1 MSFVVIVLLGCCHTP
16 LISINSKK
24 KIHCAL
30 IGVGIKILKIGNWQ
44 NEEAFPPTVFF
55 IVLLPPIIFESG
67 YNLHKGNF
75 FQNIGSILLFAIFG
89 TVISALIVGGGLY
102 LLGKAGLVY
111 EFDIVES
118 FAFGSLIS
126 AVDPV
131 ATLAIFK
138 ALNVDQILYMLVFGE
153 SVLNDAVAI
162 VLTTT
167 ILEYNKPDV
176 VITSGAS
183 AFFGAVGRFCVMFFA
198 SSAIGV
204 LLGLISALLL
214 KHFDLRKTPSLEFG
228 LMLTFSYLPYG
239 LAEGLHL
246 SGIMAILFC
255 GIVMSHYTH
264 SNLSPVTQIT
274 TQMTFRTISFIA
286 GKQITTQMTFRTI
299 SFIAETCVFAY
310 LGLAI
315 FSFNGLIVKPALVIW
330 GIALVLIGRAFN
342 IFPLT
347 FLANFFREHKI
358 TRKNQ
363 FIMWFSDH
371 IKEIKRFNILKEFK
385 GHKFGVL
392 EKESEPY
399 INVTSFLR
407 YIFNHCDQLQICS
420 EIVLQI
426 QSKLT
431 QKRDE
436 FCLQN
441 TQDLYKDVV
450 YNEISI
456 DEDKISSLHKQY
468 KYNFTKDE
476 WIKICLF
483 ETHFLLE
490 FEEAEYAEFEEQLA
504 AKYIFLQNI
513 EAVKEITK
521 SINRTSKR
529 TIKSRQKR
537 QNTASENE
545 EIQIYSEKVHIV
557 KKVEFELTDLFEN
570 EIEKVIVSN
579 CINKCKHEFSCHVF
593 AELKNEHCL
602 NNEELIQTIQLHLN
616 RKHDLKCGLIILL
629 QPDTFASFLADNG
642 KIARF
647 RFLEE
652 FQQTGLP
659 ERIIFTTTHQ
669 KSPYNFGLD
678 TQRELDHKDV
688 LKSFRSGATMSSVV
702 PRMALID
709 SLNEAH
715 DASNSTKSFNEAKDE
730 KSSDHKRNNLLGL
743 SLNQTDINYILRIA
757 RLILIY
763 RMPYQQM
770 RTLKL

>member
-1 MSFVVIVLLGCCHTP
+1 MKFQVTLVLAVLFLGLTCLHEVVDAASTP
-16 LISINSKK
+16 LKTPQPKADQQDHDEINDIKLLWQNSTFPNDTETNTTSTSTTLTPTKAPTKPVGPELPEKGAAEQEHHSSMTIFFILLVVAICIMVTHGLIQTKFHYLPESIAVVL
-24 KIHCAL
+24 IGAL

-286 GKQITTQMTFRTI
+286 
-299 SFIAETCVFAY
+299 ETCVFAY

-363 FIMWFSDH
+363 FIMWFSGLRGAVAFALCLH
-371 IKEIKRFNILKEFK
+371 LEFSKEDKEK
-385 GHKFGVL
+385 
-392 EKESEPY
+392 
-399 INVTSFLR
+399 R
-407 YIFNHCDQLQICS
+407 YILVTTTLI
-420 EIVLQI
+420 IVLFTTMFLGGATMPLMKLLDATAKTKKKKKSGKEVSL
-426 QSKLT
+426 SKTKEMGETVDTDHLSELT
-431 QKRDE
+431 EEEYEIHYLKPNQKGFLKFDA
-436 FCLQN
+436 
-441 TQDLYKDVV
+441 
-450 YNEISI
+450 
-456 DEDKISSLHKQY
+456 
-468 KYNFTKDE
+468 KYLVPFFTRRFTKQEVREGQTQMNYLTNQWFKD
-476 WIKICLF
+476 
-483 ETHFLLE
+483 
-490 FEEAEYAEFEEQLA
+490 
-504 AKYIFLQNI
+504 
-513 EAVKEITK
+513 
-521 SINRTSKR
+521 
-529 TIKSRQKR
+529 
-537 QNTASENE
+537 
-545 EIQIYSEKVHIV
+545 V
-557 KKVEFELTDLFEN
+557 KKV
-570 EIEKVIVSN
+570 
-579 CINKCKHEFSCHVF
+579 
-593 AELKNEHCL
+593 A
-602 NNEELIQTIQLHLN
+602 
-616 RKHDLKCGLIILL
+616 
-629 QPDTFASFLADNG
+629 P
-642 KIARF
+642 
-647 RFLEE
+647 
-652 FQQTGLP
+652 
-659 ERIIFTTTHQ
+659 
-669 KSPYNFGLD
+669 
-678 TQRELDHKDV
+678 
-688 LKSFRSGATMSSVV
+688 TMSDSESEDEVETS
-702 PRMALID
+702 LID
-709 SLNEAH
+709 NEV
-715 DASNSTKSFNEAKDE
+715 T
-730 KSSDHKRNNLLGL
+730 NN
-743 SLNQTDINYILRIA
+743 
-757 RLILIY
+757 
-763 RMPYQQM
+763 
-770 RTLKL
+770 